1 MSECVCFKNLL
12 HINFFY
18 YCLINAHSMHLFVAS
33 RISYISDT
41 CILWHR
47 HVFSYNWRAPI
58 YWFGLLSAGQRTVRI
73 PLALI
78 YWLYTSLATR
88 LHSNGSTTPFP
99 VRVILSFRIEFVSY
113 VVLNEKKIYISN
125 SVKSVR
131 KWKNYLYY
139 IYKWKIYMHYTNGKY
154 TIQMKYFIYN
164 TNGNYTMQM
173 KNIKYKFK
181 LWK

>member
-1 MSECVCFKNLL
+1 
-12 HINFFY
+12 
-18 YCLINAHSMHLFVAS
+18 MHLFVTS
-33 RISYISDT
+33 RISDISDT

-47 HVFSYNWRAPI
+47 HVFSDNWRAPI

-99 VRVILSFRIEFVSY
+99 VRVILSFRIEYVSY
-113 VVLNEKKIYISN
+113 GVLNEKKYISN

-131 KWKNYLYY
+131 KWKNYT
-139 IYKWKIYMHYTNGKY
+139 IYTNERFTCTIQMENILCRWNISY
-154 TIQMKYFIYN
+154 TIQMEITQCKWKILN
-164 TNGNYTMQM
+164 TNSNYETSSIH
-173 KNIKYKFK
+173 IKFYAIKTRM
-181 LWK
+181 